1 MEKFWWEIFIWF
13 FLAFVSSVAAFITN
27 ISSSLIEL
35 LVGIIAG
42 NTVKPE
48 ITEWINFL
56 AIFGAVTLTFLA
68 GAELESEVVKRYWKE
83 SIFLGLAGFFAPFI
97 FVSIITYFFLNWNLK
112 QALIS
117 GIALSTTSVAVVYAV
132 MVESGL
138 NETNL
143 GKVILAACFVNDLGT
158 VIALGLIFT
167 KFNFWFYF
175 FSILMIVLTPII
187 PFISNYFFKWVK
199 NHPSEPEV
207 KFIFVII
214 ALFGFLAVKGHL
226 EAVLPAYI
234 IGAVLANQF
243 MKNKELVRRMRATAI
258 SILTPFYF
266 LKAGS
271 LVDLKVVISS
281 VILVVIFFFSKI
293 IAKFL
298 GIFPLGYL
306 FKFNLRINTYTT
318 LMMSTGLTFG
328 TISALFGLQNG
339 IINREQYSVLVV
351 SVILTALIPT
361 IIANSF
367 FKPIYKHEKALRR
380 FKIRR

>member
-1 MEKFWWEIFIWF
+1 MEKLWWEIFIWLA
-13 FLAFVSSVAAFITN
+13 LAFISSVSAFITN
-27 ISSSLIEL
+27 ISASLVEL
-35 LVGIIAG
+35 IVGIIAG
-42 NTVKPE
+42 NTIKPP
-48 ITEWINFL
+48 ITDWVSFL
-56 AIFGAVTLTFLA
+56 ATFGAVILTFLA
-68 GAELESEVVKRYWKE
+68 GAELESEVVRRYWKE
-83 SIFLGLAGFFAPFI
+83 SIFIGFMGFLAPFI
-97 FVSIITYFFLNWNLK
+97 LVSLISYFLLNWNLK

-132 MVESGL
+132 MIESGL

-167 KFNFWFYF
+167 KFNLWFYIS
-175 FSILMIVLTPII
+175 SILMIILIAIT
-187 PFISNYFFKWVK
+187 PFISSAFFKWVK

-207 KFIFVII
+207 KFIFFIVS
-214 ALFGFLAVKGHL
+214 LLGLLAVKGHL
-226 EAVLPAYI
+226 E
-234 IGAVLANQF
+234 AVLANQF
-243 MKNKELVRRMRATAI
+243 MKNKELVT
-258 SILTPFYF
+258 
-266 LKAGS
+266 GS
-271 LVDLKVVISS
+271 LVDLKIVISS
-281 VILVVIFFFSKI
+281 IILVITFSLSKV

-306 FKFNLRINTYTT
+306 FRFTPRINAYTT

-339 IINREQYSVLVV
+339 IINKEQYSILVV
-351 SVILTALIPT
+351 SVILTAIIPT
-361 IIANSF
+361 MIANSF

>member
-1 MEKFWWEIFIWF
+1 MEKLWWEIFIWLA
-13 FLAFVSSVAAFITN
+13 LAFISSVSAFITN
-27 ISSSLIEL
+27 ISASPVELI
-35 LVGIIAG
+35 VGIVAG
-42 NTVKPE
+42 NTIKPP
-48 ITEWINFL
+48 ITDWVSFL
-56 AIFGAVTLTFLA
+56 ATFGAVILKFLA
-68 GAELESEVVKRYWKE
+68 GAELESEVVRRYWKE
-83 SIFLGLAGFFAPFI
+83 SIFIGFMGFLAPFI
-97 FVSIITYFFLNWNLK
+97 LVSLISYFLLNWNLK

-132 MVESGL
+132 MIESGL

-167 KFNFWFYF
+167 KFNLWFYIS
-175 FSILMIVLTPII
+175 SILMIILIAIT
-187 PFISNYFFKWVK
+187 PFISSAFFKWVK

-207 KFIFVII
+207 KFIFFIVS
-214 ALFGFLAVKGHL
+214 LLGLLAVKGHL
-226 EAVLPAYI
+226 E
-234 IGAVLANQF
+234 AVLANQF
-243 MKNKELVRRMRATAI
+243 MKNKELVRRMRATTI

-271 LVDLKVVISS
+271 LVDLKIVISS
-281 VILVVIFFFSKI
+281 IILVITFSLSKV

-306 FKFNLRINTYTT
+306 FRFTPRINAYTT

-339 IINREQYSVLVV
+339 IINKEQYSILVV
-351 SVILTALIPT
+351 SVILTAIIPT
-361 IIANSF
+361 MIANSF

>member
-1 MEKFWWEIFIWF
+1 MEKLWWEIFIWLA
-13 FLAFVSSVAAFITN
+13 LAFISSVSAFITN
-27 ISSSLIEL
+27 ISASLIEL
-35 LVGIIAG
+35 IVGIIAG
-42 NTVKPE
+42 NTIKPP
-48 ITEWINFL
+48 ITDWVSFL
-56 AIFGAVTLTFLA
+56 ATFGAVILTFLA
-68 GAELESEVVKRYWKE
+68 GAELESEVVRRYWKE
-83 SIFLGLAGFFAPFI
+83 SIFIGFMGFLAPFI
-97 FVSIITYFFLNWNLK
+97 LVSLISYFLLNWNLK

-132 MVESGL
+132 MIESGL

-167 KFNFWFYF
+167 KFNLWFYIS
-175 FSILMIVLTPII
+175 SILMIILIAIT
-187 PFISNYFFKWVK
+187 PFISSAFFKWVK

-207 KFIFVII
+207 KFIFFIVS
-214 ALFGFLAVKGHL
+214 LLGLLAVKGHL
-226 EAVLPAYI
+226 E
-234 IGAVLANQF
+234 AVLANQF
-243 MKNKELVRRMRATAI
+243 MKNKELVRRMRATTI

-271 LVDLKVVISS
+271 LVDLKIVISS
-281 VILVVIFFFSKI
+281 IILVITFSLSKV

-306 FKFNLRINTYTT
+306 FRFTPRINAYTT

-339 IINREQYSVLVV
+339 IINKEQYSILVV
-351 SVILTALIPT
+351 SVILTAIIPT
-361 IIANSF
+361 MIANSF